1 MFCVNCGSRLEE
13 NAQFCIFCGKP
24 VSKNGSQEIAV
35 QKSAGGQIAASQP
48 EVLRKLSH
56 RLIASM
62 ALWAVAVALWMIM
75 MKGSF
80 SSWNMIGKV
89 SGIIELIILVGIV
102 FTRLDESKNVY
113 TNIIKID
120 EDYGEI
126 CSSTGFIIGV
136 WTCMDL
142 FATGVTFGYVHPML
156 LLLLI
161 LCGVDILLINIY
173 VRIHGEEIQRLAQ
186 MEQKRLEEQ
195 KIESEEDGE

>member
-102 FTRLDESKNVY
+102 FTRFDESKNVY
-113 TNIIKID
+113 TNIF
-120 EDYGEI
+120 
-126 CSSTGFIIGV
+126 CFLTLRLLHFQFSV
-136 WTCMDL
+136 L
-142 FATGVTFGYVHPML
+142 PAVFAPSA
-156 LLLLI
+156 LI
-161 LCGVDILLINIY
+161 SVSPL
-173 VRIHGEEIQRLAQ
+173 H
-186 MEQKRLEEQ
+186 
-195 KIESEEDGE
+195 ESLRRY